1 MATAQIIPNTRK
13 GRTFRRI
20 LTVVLIASII
30 GIADQLRTLF
40 WIALTGEGRNPM
52 RILIILVG
60 WTILCWCGYRGYR
73 HNHAPPQWAMLTVP
87 LLIWTYL
94 LWPE

>member
-1 MATAQIIPNTRK
+1 MATSQVIPDSRK
-13 GRTFRRI
+13 GRTFRGLMTI
-20 LTVVLIASII
+20 VLIASII

-40 WIALTGEGRNPM
+40 WIALNKEGPNPL

-60 WTILCWCGYRGYR
+60 WVMLCWCGYRAYR
-73 HNHAPPQWAMLTVP
+73 RSLAPPTWVVLAIP